1 LRALLEI
8 SPHALENWPFVK
20 AIPLPT
26 ITVIGASKSWL
37 YACYHESRIGDG
49 EAQQIEAGTFYL
61 WCYLTVFY
69 NDILGQCYEMRIR
82 FRYDPKNDSFS
93 MLQGDEY
100 IMLDEKGSTP

>member
-26 ITVIGASKSWL
+26 ITVIGAS
-37 YACYHESRIGDG
+37 IGDG